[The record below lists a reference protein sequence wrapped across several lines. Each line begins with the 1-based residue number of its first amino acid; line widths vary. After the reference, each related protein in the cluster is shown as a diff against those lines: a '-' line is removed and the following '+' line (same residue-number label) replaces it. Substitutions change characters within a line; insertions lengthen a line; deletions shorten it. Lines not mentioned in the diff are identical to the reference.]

1 MVKYI
6 LKGSIFSLHKALD
19 ILCCFDFN
27 QEALSAQEISERLNI
42 PLSTTYRYL
51 AILLERGFLARTP
64 DTKKYELGLMLFQ
77 LGNIVSSK
85 IKFVDIVMPHM
96 ISLSYLT
103 GETVFLSVLNRSKAV
118 CIEKIETNK
127 LIKMSIERGASFPLY
142 AASSGKLLLAHQDGY
157 FIDSI
162 IQKVLF
168 TKFTDYTIT
177 DPILLKKELKDIREQ
192 GFAISDQ
199 EAELGAKSI
208 SAPIIDHKGKVIAAL
223 SIAGPSERIKSEN
236 IPPLIQMV
244 KDAAKKASYDLTYGG
259 SDKYATSH
267 FTVEMDRID

>member
-1 MVKYI
+1 MVKI
-6 LKGSIFSLHKALD
+6 LFKRSIFSLHKALD
-19 ILCCFDFN
+19 ILFCFGFD
-27 QEALSAQEISERLNI
+27 QKVLSAQAISERLNI

-51 AILLERGFLARTP
+51 AILLERGFLDRTP
-64 DTKKYELGLMLFQ
+64 DTRKYKLGLMLFQ

-96 ISLSYLT
+96 ISLSSLS
-103 GETVFLSVLNRSKAV
+103 GETVLLSVLNGSKAL
-118 CIEKIETNK
+118 CIEKVEPNK
-127 LIKMSIERGASFPLY
+127 LIKMSIERGSSFPLY
-142 AASSGKLLLAHQDGY
+142 AASSGKLLLAYQNDS

-162 IQKVLF
+162 LQKVLF

-199 EAELGAKSI
+199 EVELGARSI
-208 SAPIIDHKGKVIAAL
+208 SAPVIDHKGKVIAAL

-236 IPPLIQMV
+236 IPPLTQMV
-244 KDAAKKASYDLTYGG
+244 KDTSKKASYDLIYGE
-259 SDKYATSH
+259 SDKYATSQ
-267 FTVEMDRID
+267 FTGKTDRID